1 MRNGQ
6 TDMDITERQNL
17 LKLNIIGG
25 GKLTESSI
33 NYGLHETIM
42 VNNMFNYKNLK
53 IFVKMSIFK
62 LRGQLY
68 ENSVCM
74 HSKMVVVLKFTY

>member
-42 VNNMFNYKNLK
+42 VNNMF
-53 IFVKMSIFK
+53 
-62 LRGQLY
+62 
-68 ENSVCM
+68 
-74 HSKMVVVLKFTY
+74 